1 MTNSYSISYPRRTKR
16 RTALCLVAKPLMS
29 LLSRTIITGRENLPQ
44 SGPLILVGNHVAM
57 IEVVLMVIHVPW
69 FVEVLGVGDVPLDP
83 TFAPIINSYGF
94 IPVNRGSMDRKG
106 MTMALDVLA
115 QNGVIG
121 IFPEGGIWEA
131 NLKQARSGVA
141 WLSSKANAPIMPIGF
156 GGMDGAIGAMAAFK
170 RPQLIMNI
178 GQVIPSIQEDAA
190 GKTRKQALA
199 DGADLVMAR
208 VEALIPPEEKERW
221 QKICEEH
228 FELTISVNRADGVSM
243 DVPRHLT
250 ISEEESLAKFFHRP
264 VLLNTLARNVKLP
277 VQPLQHL
284 ATEHNP
290 ALIADATQ
298 VVLDYL
304 GQNPYYLT
312 YRFGNEG
319 GMAMQNGLVQ
329 LRDLA
334 RWAGEAGHILTIKP
348 IRRYRY
354 ADSDEEIVEE
364 SVTAAHKM

>member
-1 MTNSYSISYPRRTKR
+1 MLR
-16 RTALCLVAKPLMS
+16 LVGKS
-29 LLSRTIITGRENLPQ
+29 LLGVLSRTAITGRENLPQ
-44 SGPLILVGNHVAM
+44 HGPLILVGNHVAM
-57 IEVVLMVIHVPW
+57 IEVVLMVLHVPW
-69 FVEVLGVGDVPLDP
+69 LAEILGVGDVPLDP

-94 IPVNRGSMDRKG
+94 IPVNRGSVDRKG

-141 WLSSKANAPIMPIGF
+141 WLSSKANAPILPIGF

-178 GQVIPSIQEDAA
+178 GQVIPPIQEDVL

-199 DGADLVMAR
+199 DGADYVMER
-208 VEALIPPEEKERW
+208 VEALIPPEEKARW
-221 QKICEEH
+221 RKICEEH
-228 FELTISVNRADGVSM
+228 FELKVFVNRADGESKE
-243 DVPRHLT
+243 VPPDLA
-250 ISEEESLAKFFHRP
+250 ISEDESLAKFFHRP

-277 VQPLQHL
+277 VQPLQRI
-284 ATEHNP
+284 ATEHNS
-290 ALIADATQ
+290 ALIADAAK

-304 GQNPYYLT
+304 VQNPYYLT

-334 RWAGEAGHILTIKP
+334 RWSAEAGYSLTIKP

-354 ADSDEEIVEE
+354 ADSDVEIIEE